1 MGQYLIDALRD
12 GLPAEVVVDDPD
24 RVESFRF
31 DKAQFCPAG
40 IPAAVV
46 LVRERAHVEH
56 TLRTASRLGV
66 PVVPQGARS
75 GLSGAANAID
85 GCVVLSLERMDHIV
99 EIDPA
104 NRIAVIDKEKLQLV
118 ESTETLMG
126 RLGLRTLTVRVG
138 DKLDNLPESLRNSG
152 ARLGAG
158 GGTIVFTDPAG
169 ADLGP
174 RRPARAVWGA
184 GCGHRTRGPSR
195 GRARPPRSAA
205 GASRSPAAR

>member
-104 NRIAVIDKEKLQLV
+104 NRIAVV
-118 ESTETLMG
+118 EPG
-126 RLGLRTLTVRVG
+126 
-138 DKLDNLPESLRNSG
+138 
-152 ARLGAG
+152 
-158 GGTIVFTDPAG
+158 VFNAV
-169 ADLGP
+169 LS
-174 RRPARAVWGA
+174 RAVGEHGLFYPPDPSSWEF
-184 GCGHRTRGPSR
+184 CTMTRSGMRFRLRCFGVWWPSIVLR
-195 GRARPPRSAA
+195 VHVHCRWRCLSEMCR
-205 GASRSPAAR
+205 R